1 MLLRPTR
8 CIGLSRHSRRRPTV
22 NFLGAAPAQDVSQP
36 GMFQH
41 TLATL
46 RDLFDTY
53 RDQQGNYGVVLDIT
67 STFMAIV
74 ERGT

>member
-1 MLLRPTR
+1 
-8 CIGLSRHSRRRPTV
+8 
-22 NFLGAAPAQDVSQP
+22 
-36 GMFQH
+36 MFQH

-74 ERGT
+74 ERGTWGNTALGRRGHSTS

>member
-1 MLLRPTR
+1 
-8 CIGLSRHSRRRPTV
+8 
-22 NFLGAAPAQDVSQP
+22 
-36 GMFQH
+36 MFQH

-74 ERGT
+74 ERGTKTTMRLQTLPSMLTCRAPVSVNLGCSQPSAI